1 MTIRHLTRAELEAG
15 LAAVASSPREQG
27 TLELVV
33 RRPARGEREVVAQ
46 AELSV
51 DDGLVGDRWALGK
64 RRRDNQLTLMN
75 ARLAALVAGSAE
87 RWPLAGD
94 QLYVDLDLSAEHVP
108 PGTRLAVGGAVVAIS
123 AEPHTGCRLFQ
134 ERFGREALDF
144 VNSHEGRQLNLRGVN
159 AWVVSPGTVRVGDPL
174 RVLFD

>member
-1 MTIRHLTRAELEAG
+1 
-15 LAAVASSPREQG
+15 
-27 TLELVV
+27 
-33 RRPARGEREVVAQ
+33 
-46 AELSV
+46 
-51 DDGLVGDRWALGK
+51 
-64 RRRDNQLTLMN
+64 MN

>member
-1 MTIRHLTRAELEAG
+1 
-15 LAAVASSPREQG
+15 
-27 TLELVV
+27 
-33 RRPARGEREVVAQ
+33 
-46 AELSV
+46 
-51 DDGLVGDRWALGK
+51 
-64 RRRDNQLTLMN
+64 MN
-75 ARLAALVAGSAE
+75 ARLAALVAVSAE